1 MRSTRTLRAPG
12 ILAKTSIVLVA
23 AAATLALASLPTRAA
38 TATADAGEAALMN
51 VIALVSQRLTLAD
64 TVARYKWSKSQDIT
78 DTPRENALL
87 KDVAQRATGYGVEPQ
102 FARTFFRDQ
111 IDANKSV
118 QQGLIA
124 AWQQIPPP
132 PQAVPD
138 LAQSIRPELDR
149 LTVSMLTA
157 LGRIEPLRQA
167 DDCPIELAHGLAEW
181 HRLNPSDTLHEQAL
195 KQALAHLCLSGG
207 VGATA

>member
-1 MRSTRTLRAPG
+1 MRSSRTPPAPG
-12 ILAKTSIVLVA
+12 TLGKTLSALIA
-23 AAATLALASLPTRAA
+23 AAALVLTALPARAA
-38 TATADAGEAALMN
+38 GTDAGEAVLMN
-51 VIALVSQRLTLAD
+51 VIAQVSRRLTLAD

-78 DTPRENALL
+78 DTPRENAML
-87 KDVAQRATGYGVEPQ
+87 KDVTRRAPAYGVEPK

-132 PQAVPD
+132 PVAVPD
-138 LAQSIRPELDR
+138 LAHSIRPELDQ

-167 DDCPIELAHGLAEW
+167 DDCPIELAHSLTEW
-181 HRLNPSDTLHEQAL
+181 HRLNPSDSLHEQAL
-195 KQALAHLCLSGG
+195 KQALAHLCVSGG